1 MGNLAAIATEGP
13 QRRAGEV
20 ELTVVLPCLNEAETV
35 AVCVGKAKRFLHD
48 AGVDG
53 EVVVADN
60 GSTDGSPELAEA
72 AGARVVTVRR
82 KGYGNALMSGI
93 RAARGTYVF
102 MADADDSYDL
112 ENLGPFLAQLRKGD
126 DLVMGN
132 RFRGGIERGAMPWLH
147 RRIGNPVL
155 SGIGRLFFRTSVRD
169 FHCGIRGFRKEAILG
184 LGLRSGGMEFASEMV
199 VKASL
204 AKLPISEV
212 PTTLRPDG
220 RTRAPHLRS
229 FRDGWRHLRFLLL
242 FCPRWVF
249 VYPGLILLAIGAIGT
264 TALTFGR
271 IGGLDIAGLLYSAA
285 LMIIGY
291 QALWFGLLMQ
301 TYAETRGI
309 LPKRQGRNRIQQALT
324 RARGLERGLILGV
337 GMIVFG
343 VIVAIL
349 SFLRWRQADFG
360 ALNAGTNVRTI
371 TPAILGLVMGSQTI
385 LGSFSIGVLGIRTN
399 ADEPV
404 NQRAASPTP
413 VQRGS

>member
-13 QRRAGEV
+13 ATRAGEV

-35 AVCVGKAKRFLHD
+35 GVCVAKAMRWLHE

-60 GSTDGSPELAEA
+60 GSTDGSQELAEA
-72 AGARVVTVRR
+72 AGARVVRVRR

-93 RAARGTYVF
+93 RAARGTYVI

-132 RFRGGIERGAMPWLH
+132 RFAGGIERGAMPWLH
-147 RRIGNPVL
+147 RHVGNPVL
-155 SGIGRLFFRTSVRD
+155 SGIGRLFFRTPVRD
-169 FHCGIRGFRKEAILG
+169 FHCGIRGFRKDAILG
-184 LGLRSGGMEFASEMV
+184 LGLRAGGMEFASEMV

-204 AKLPISEV
+204 AKLQIHEV

-220 RTRAPHLRS
+220 RSRAPHLRS

-249 VYPGLILLAIGAIGT
+249 VYPGLIALALGLVGT
-264 TALTFGR
+264 TALTFGH
-271 IGGLDIAGLLYSAA
+271 IGGLDIAALLYSAA

-309 LPKRQGRNRIQQALT
+309 LPKRERPGWVQRVLT
-324 RARGLERGLILGV
+324 LERGLVFGAGL
-337 GMIVFG
+337 IVFG
-343 VIVAIL
+343 VIVALL
-349 SFLRWRQADFG
+349 SVLRWRQADFG
-360 ALNAGTNVRTI
+360 ALNPGTNVRTI

-385 LGSFSIGVLGIRTN
+385 LGSFSVGVLGIRTS
-399 ADEPV
+399 ADEPAEP
-404 NQRAASPTP
+404 RTAAPSSVP
-413 VQRGS
+413 RGS

>member
-13 QRRAGEV
+13 QRRAE
-20 ELTVVLPCLNEAETV
+20 ELELSIVLPCLNEAETV
-35 AVCVGKAKRFLHD
+35 AVCVEKAKRWLHD
-48 AGVDG
+48 AGIDG

-60 GSTDGSPELAEA
+60 GSTDDSRELAEA
-72 AGARVVTVRR
+72 AGARVVVVRR

-93 RAARGTYVF
+93 RAARGTYVI

-112 ENLGPFLAQLRKGD
+112 EDLGPFLAQLRNGD

-132 RFRGGIERGAMPWLH
+132 RFKGGIEPGAMPWLH
-147 RRIGNPVL
+147 RWVGNPVL
-155 SGIGRLFFRTSVRD
+155 SGVGRLFFRTPVKD
-169 FHCGIRGFRKEAILG
+169 FHCGIRGFRKDAIIG

-199 VKASL
+199 VKATL
-204 AKLPISEV
+204 AKLRINEV

-220 RTRAPHLRS
+220 RSRAPHLRS

-249 VYPGLILLAIGAIGT
+249 VYPGAILLGVGAVGT
-264 TALTFGR
+264 ATLTFGH
-271 IGGLDIAGLLYSAA
+271 IGSLDIAALLYAAA

-309 LPKRQGRNRIQQALT
+309 LPMRARVNRFQRALT
-324 RARGLERGLILGV
+324 LERGLVLGV
-337 GMIVFG
+337 GLIVFG
-343 VIVAIL
+343 VVVALI
-349 SFLRWRQADFG
+349 SVIRWQEAEFG
-360 ALNAGTNVRTI
+360 ALNPSTNVRTI

-385 LGSFSIGVLGIRTN
+385 LGSFSVGVLGIRT
-399 ADEPV
+399 ADE
-404 NQRAASPTP
+404 QP
-413 VQRGS
+413 VQRASSETPAPRAS

>member
-13 QRRAGEV
+13 QRVEGEL
-20 ELTVVLPCLNEAETV
+20 ELTVVMPCLNEAETV
-35 AVCVGKAKRFLHD
+35 AICVTKAMRWIRD

-60 GSTDGSPELAEA
+60 GSTDNSRELAEA
-72 AGARVVTVRR
+72 AGARVVIVRR

-93 RAARGTYVF
+93 RAARGTYVI

-112 ENLGPFLAQLRKGD
+112 ENLGPFLARLRSGD

-132 RFRGGIERGAMPWLH
+132 RFKGGIEPGAMPWLH
-147 RRIGNPVL
+147 KWIGNP
-155 SGIGRLFFRTSVRD
+155 
-169 FHCGIRGFRKEAILG
+169 
-184 LGLRSGGMEFASEMV
+184 GLRSGGMEFASEMV

-204 AKLPISEV
+204 AKLQIHEV

-220 RTRAPHLRS
+220 RSRAPHLRS

-249 VYPGLILLAIGAIGT
+249 VYPGLIALSIGAVGT
-264 TALTFGR
+264 TALTFGSFGR
-271 IGGLDIAGLLYSAA
+271 LDIAGLLYAAA

-301 TYAETRGI
+301 SYAETRGI
-309 LPKRQGRNRIQQALT
+309 LPV
-324 RARGLERGLILGV
+324 RARVSRFERAHTLERGLILGV

-343 VIVAIL
+343 VIVALL
-349 SFLRWRQADFG
+349 SFIRWRQADFG
-360 ALNAGTNVRTI
+360 ALNPSTNVRTI

-385 LGSFSIGVLGIRTN
+385 LGSFSIGILSIRTT
-399 ADEPV
+399 DEQPA
-404 NQRAASPTP
+404 QRAPLETP
-413 VQRGS
+413 APRGT